1 MDCIVL
7 GVAKSWTWLSDF
19 NFTSV
24 LAWEIPWTEGAWW
37 AMVPGVPKSRI
48 RLRDSKQQQQQQW
61 FRNKI
66 YLTLRKD
73 LLVAQMIKSLPSV
86 WETWVWPLG
95 QDDPLEKE
103 MATYSST
110 LAWKIPWM
118 KEPGSLQSMGSQ
130 RVGHNWVTCLSFSL
144 RELKDVL
151 IYNS

>member
-73 LLVAQMIKSLPSV
+73 SLVAQMIKSLPSV

-144 RELKDVL
+144 RKLKDVL